1 MKNANIYKY
10 RITLTLA
17 FCLGL
22 LASAC
27 EREPRVSALRDAGTI
42 EQRYGLTSAYSERIS
57 TDDGSMDATIVP
69 VTLSDGR
76 TAQLVIPKRP
86 TDGYRVFLRDSGG
99 LAPVVLE
106 NPRVSRD
113 EFVRTQ
119 PRVVER
125 RVVTPV
131 KKKRSWQ
138 KEALIIGGGAGAGA
152 AIGALAGGGKG
163 AGIGAATGGVAGL
176 IYDLATRNK

>member
-10 RITLTLA
+10 RITLFLA
-17 FCLGL
+17 LCVGL
-22 LASAC
+22 FALAC
-27 EREPRVSALRDAGTI
+27 EREPRVSAFRDAGTI
-42 EQRYGLTSAYSERIS
+42 EQRYGLTGVYNDRVS
-57 TDDGSMDATIVP
+57 TEDGSMDATIVP

-86 TDGYRVFLRDSGG
+86 NGGYRVFLRDSGG
-99 LAPVVLE
+99 LTPVVLE

-113 EFVRTQ
+113 EFVRSQ

-125 RVVTPV
+125 RIGTPA

-138 KEALIIGGGAGAGA
+138 KEALIVGGGAGAGA

-163 AGIGAATGGVAGL
+163 AAVGAATGGVAGL
-176 IYDLATRNK
+176 